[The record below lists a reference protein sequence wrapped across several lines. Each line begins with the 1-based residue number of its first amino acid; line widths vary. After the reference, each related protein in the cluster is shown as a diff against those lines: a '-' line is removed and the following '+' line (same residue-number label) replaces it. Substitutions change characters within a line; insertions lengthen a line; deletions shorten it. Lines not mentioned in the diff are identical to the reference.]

1 MEIAASQVKELRM
14 KTGAGVMECKS
25 ALAEA
30 RGDFERA
37 VAILRERGMANAARK
52 AGRTATDGLIVAYV
66 HPGGRIGV
74 LIEVNC
80 ETDFVARTEQFQALT
95 KDLAMHVAAMNP
107 LYLRREEV
115 PETVLAEERRILQVQ
130 AAGSSKVPEVV
141 ERIVQ
146 GRLEKFFVET
156 CLMNQP
162 FVKDPGRTV
171 EQVIQEA
178 ISTIGENIVVRR
190 FCRYQLG
197 EASDDNSPMS

>member
-1 MEIAASQVKELRM
+1 M

-37 VAILRERGMANAARK
+37 VAILRERGMAKAARK

-115 PETVLAEERRILQVQ
+115 PETVLAEERR
-130 AAGSSKVPEVV
+130 
-141 ERIVQ
+141 
-146 GRLEKFFVET
+146 
-156 CLMNQP
+156 
-162 FVKDPGRTV
+162 FVKDPERTV

-197 EASDDNSPMS
+197 EASDAH

>member
-1 MEIAASQVKELRM
+1 MMLPSLPAGGADPALLFRVRFPA
-14 KTGAGVMECKS
+14 GAGV
-25 ALAEA
+25 
-30 RGDFERA
+30 
-37 VAILRERGMANAARK
+37 
-52 AGRTATDGLIVAYV
+52 
-66 HPGGRIGV
+66 
-74 LIEVNC
+74 
-80 ETDFVARTEQFQALT
+80 

-115 PETVLAEERRILQVQ
+115 PEAVLAEERRILQVQ
-130 AAGSSKVPEVV
+130 AAGSSKSPEVV

-156 CLMNQP
+156 CLMSQP
-162 FVKDPGRTV
+162 FVKDPERTV

-197 EASDDNSPMS
+197 EASGEAGPTS

>member
-1 MEIAASQVKELRM
+1 M
-14 KTGAGVMECKS
+14 KTGAGVMECKL

-30 RGDFERA
+30 RGDLERA
-37 VAILRERGMANAARK
+37 VAILRERGMAKAARK

-130 AAGSSKVPEVV
+130 AASSSKAPEVV

-156 CLMNQP
+156 CLINQP
-162 FVKDPGRTV
+162 FVKDPERTV

-197 EASDDNSPMS
+197 EASGEAGPTS

>member
-30 RGDFERA
+30 RGDLERA
-37 VAILRERGMANAARK
+37 VAILRERGMAKAARK
-52 AGRTATDGLIVAYV
+52 AGRTAADGLVVGYV

-74 LIEVNC
+74 LLEVNC
-80 ETDFVARTEQFQALT
+80 ETDFVARTEKFRALT

-107 LYLRREEV
+107 LYLQREEV
-115 PETVLAEERRILQVQ
+115 PEAVLAEERRILQAQ
-130 AAGSSKVPEVV
+130 TSTSGKPPEVV

-156 CLMNQP
+156 CLMDQP
-162 FVKDPGRTV
+162 FVKEPERTV
-171 EQVIQEA
+171 EQVIKEA

-197 EASDDNSPMS
+197 EVSNAQSPTS